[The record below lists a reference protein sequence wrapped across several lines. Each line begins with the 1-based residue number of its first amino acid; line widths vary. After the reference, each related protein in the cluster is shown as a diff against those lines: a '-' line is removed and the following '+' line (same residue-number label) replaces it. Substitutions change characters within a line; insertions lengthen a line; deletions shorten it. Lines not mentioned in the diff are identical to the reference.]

1 MKHWHLPSLAGSTDK
16 RTERD
21 PGTGAPRVPSARHQK
36 PRVLFSS
43 PECRIV
49 ILDLL
54 RGESLADHRVRER
67 AVVEVVSGRVS
78 IETAEG
84 TVACETGA
92 LVTFEPGER
101 HAVHGLDDARILLLL
116 APWPAVGHNASSE
129 APHDQQHLPA
139 NATAEAEESL
149 DTPG

>member
-16 RTERD
+16 RTERV
-21 PGTGAPRVPSARHQK
+21 PGIEAARVASTAHQK
-36 PRVLFSS
+36 PRVLISS

-54 RGESLADHRVRER
+54 GGESLADHRVRER

-78 IETAEG
+78 IETAHE
-84 TVACETGA
+84 TVTCEAGA

-116 APWPAVGHNASSE
+116 APWPTVGHNASSE
-129 APHDQQHLPA
+129 AHHDQHLPA
-139 NATAEAEESL
+139 NATAKAAESR
-149 DTPG
+149 DSTI

>member
-16 RTERD
+16 RTERE
-21 PGTGAPRVPSARHQK
+21 PGPGAPRVPSTDHQK

-43 PECRIV
+43 PECRMV

-54 RGESLADHRVRER
+54 HGESLADHRVRER

-78 IETAEG
+78 IETAEE
-84 TVACETGA
+84 TVTCEAGS

-116 APWPAVGHNASSE
+116 APWPAVGHNDSSE
-129 APHDQQHLPA
+129 APHDQHLPA
-139 NATAEAEESL
+139 NATARGVEPL
-149 DTPG
+149 DIPG

>member
-16 RTERD
+16 RTERE
-21 PGTGAPRVPSARHQK
+21 PGPRAPRVASTGHQK

-78 IETAEG
+78 IETAEE
-84 TVACETGA
+84 TVTCETGA

-101 HAVHGLDDARILLLL
+101 HAVHGLEDARILLLL
-116 APWPAVGHNASSE
+116 APWPAVGHNDSSE
-129 APHDQQHLPA
+129 EPHDQHLPA
-139 NATAEAEESL
+139 NATAKDIEAL

>member
-1 MKHWHLPSLAGSTDK
+1 VKHWHLPSLAGSTDK

-21 PGTGAPRVPSARHQK
+21 PGPGAPRVPSVDHQK

-43 PECRIV
+43 PECRVV

-78 IETAEG
+78 IETPEE
-84 TVACETGA
+84 TVACETGT

-101 HAVHGLDDARILLLL
+101 HAVHGLDDSRLLLLL
-116 APWPAVGHNASSE
+116 APWPAQGHNAPSE
-129 APHDQQHLPA
+129 APHDQHLPA
-139 NATAEAEESL
+139 NATAEADGAL
-149 DTPG
+149 DAPG